1 MLTITPPMNPRST
14 ALEESMLTITPPMN
28 PRSTALE
35 ESMLTITPPMWFN
48 LHEVCEQI
56 IYKYIRYLVFI
67 TFIYNEFNCF
77 TNHRFCLFLYLQEI
91 FKLCFSFVKLQMFYD
106 THPFKIVC
114 SPISS
119 LFCENDNETSS
130 VYGHYRNT
138 MFLLNITTLFTSL
151 RK

>member
-56 IYKYIRYLVFI
+56 IYKYIALNQDNVS
-67 TFIYNEFNCF
+67 EWSDMF
-77 TNHRFCLFLYLQEI
+77 THELFFQSARI
-91 FKLCFSFVKLQMFYD
+91 FKM
-106 THPFKIVC
+106 
-114 SPISS
+114 
-119 LFCENDNETSS
+119 
-130 VYGHYRNT
+130 
-138 MFLLNITTLFTSL
+138 LL
-151 RK
+151 